1 MQTKAYMNGECF
13 LITLTTSKKVTLR
26 AFVLLAL
33 LAIVPANL
41 NTIFAL
47 LAPPPEGRVKAHSQE
62 RSHTQ
67 PPSHSFLKVFCMRNE
82 DEASQLLLPPGEMKK
97 PDPLNTA
104 GAGGPGTAW
113 TPSRWSSW

>member
-1 MQTKAYMNGECF
+1 MALKSTFRCKLMFPY
-13 LITLTTSKKVTLR
+13 TSDNLKKVIVR
-26 AFVLLAL
+26 VFVLLAL

-62 RSHTQ
+62 RSHT
-67 PPSHSFLKVFCMRNE
+67 HSPLPLFLEGLLHE
-82 DEASQLLLPPGEMKK
+82 DEASQLLLHPGEVKK
-97 PDPLNTA
+97 PDPPNTA

-113 TPSRWSSW
+113 TPSSWSSW